1 MGDDAHQP
9 VAFGQAGKHPDG
21 LFQRFLIQRAEAL
34 IEEEGVQPDA
44 ACGALDFIRKAQGQC
59 QRGLEALAAGQ
70 GLDTAAGAVV
80 VVDDSQ
86 VKARLAALVL
96 GTDALQLVLARRHLH
111 QAGVGVDK
119 DAVEV
124 IHLNVGLQ
132 PDLLLA
138 AQGAACRGGQCV
150 YPLPTGIQRVPLVGK
165 LPVIGQRPPVGQQP
179 GVQVFLLCGKGFA
192 PGQQLVLLCLE
203 RRDLLGLRN
212 LLRSLPG
219 FQCLHRSLGGGRSLL
234 GCRHLR
240 FQSGALLCLCF
251 ALGFQL
257 FFVAAVCM
265 VFGLAL
271 LQVSLCGVQNIIF
284 LGQRSLEQAHGQ
296 GHRPLGRSEP
306 LRQKC
311 FGILPQL
318 GAALLLPRQRFPRGG
333 TGLLCGAVGQRSGL
347 LGFVHLHFGGGG
359 AGQVGFGRVV
369 GAAADRAGGSL
380 FQRLSQQAR
389 LRIQKSPF
397 QRVTGRMG
405 LGLSA
410 RRLPVGLLRGACGCV
425 PVLALCQA
433 PGQLVQRSFPLGK
446 AGRFCLQLHPA
457 GVGIGQSGKLCFR
470 GRECRIQRFQRFAP
484 GAGLGGFQLGGATG
498 LGQLS
503 GNLLPLALCLLC
515 RAQRGL

>member
-1 MGDDAHQP
+1 M
-9 VAFGQAGKHPDG
+9 
-21 LFQRFLIQRAEAL
+21 
-34 IEEEGVQPDA
+34 
-44 ACGALDFIRKAQGQC
+44 
-59 QRGLEALAAGQ
+59 
-70 GLDTAAGAVV
+70 
-80 VVDDSQ
+80 VDDSQ
-86 VKARLAALVL
+86 VKARLAALVF

-124 IHLNVGLQ
+124 VHLDVGLQ

-138 AQGAACRGGQCV
+138 AQGAARRGGQRV
-150 YPLPTGIQRVPLVGK
+150 HPLPAGIQRVPLIGK

-203 RRDLLGLRN
+203 RLDLLGLRG

-219 FQCLHRSLGGGRSLL
+219 FQCLHRSLGGGGRLL

-240 FQSGALLCLCF
+240 FQSGALFCLCF

-257 FFVAAVCM
+257 FFAAAVGM
-265 VFGLAL
+265 VFCLAL
-271 LQVSLCGVQNIIF
+271 VQVGLCGVQSIIF
-284 LGQRSLEQAHGQ
+284 LGQRSFEQAHGQ
-296 GHRPLGRSEP
+296 RHRPLGRSESFG
-306 LRQKC
+306 QKRFC
-311 FGILPQL
+311 ILPQL
-318 GAALLLPRQRFPRGG
+318 GAALLFPCQRFPRGG
-333 TGLLCGAVGQRSGL
+333 TGLLCGAVGLRSGL
-347 LGFVHLHFGGGG
+347 LGLVHLHFGGGG
-359 AGQVGFGRVV
+359 AGQVGSGRVV
-369 GAAADRAGGSL
+369 GAAADRAGGTL

-389 LRIQKSPF
+389 LRIQKGTL
-397 QRVTGRMG
+397 QRVPGGMG

-425 PVLALCQA
+425 PVLTLCQA
-433 PGQLVQRSFPLGK
+433 PGQLVQRGFPLGK

-457 GVGIGQSGKLCFR
+457 SVGIGQSGKLCFR
-470 GRECRIQRFQRFAP
+470 GREYRIQCFQRFAP
-484 GAGLGGFQLGGATG
+484 GAGLGGFQLGGASG

>member
-1 MGDDAHQP
+1 MGDDAHQS

-21 LFQRFLIQRAEAL
+21 LLQRFLIQRAEAL
-34 IEEEGVQPDA
+34 IEEKGVQPDA
-44 ACGALDFIRKAQGQC
+44 ACGALDFVGKTQGQR

-96 GTDALQLVLARRHLH
+96 STDALQLVLARRHLQ

-124 IHLNVGLQ
+124 IHLDVGLQ

-138 AQGAACRGGQCV
+138 AQGAARRGGQRV
-150 YPLPTGIQRVPLVGK
+150 YPLPAGIQRVPLVGK

-179 GVQVFLLCGKGFA
+179 GVQVFLLYGKGFA

-203 RRDLLGLRN
+203 RLNLLGLRGM
-212 LLRSLPG
+212 LRSLPG
-219 FQCLHRSLGGGRSLL
+219 FQCLHRSLSGGRSLL

-240 FQSGALLCLCF
+240 FQSGALLCLRF
-251 ALGFQL
+251 ALSFQL
-257 FFVAAVCM
+257 FFAAAVGM

-271 LQVSLCGVQNIIF
+271 LQVSLYSVQSIIF

-296 GHRPLGRSEP
+296 GYRPLGRSESFG
-306 LRQKC
+306 QKRFC
-311 FGILPQL
+311 ILPQL
-318 GAALLLPRQRFPRGG
+318 GTALLLPRQCFPRGG
-333 TGLLCGAVGQRSGL
+333 TGLLCGAVGLGGGL
-347 LGFVHLHFGGGG
+347 LGFVHLHFGGSG

-369 GAAADRAGGSL
+369 GAAADRAGGTL

-389 LRIQKSPF
+389 LRIQKGTLQCVP
-397 QRVTGRMG
+397 GGMG

-410 RRLPVGLLRGACGCV
+410 RRLPVCLLCGACGCV

-433 PGQLVQRSFPLGK
+433 PGQLVQCGFPLGK
-446 AGRFCLQLHPA
+446 AGRFGLQLHPA

-470 GRECRIQRFQRFAP
+470 SREYRIQCFQRFAP
-484 GAGLGGFQLGGATG
+484 GVGLGGFQLGGASG
-498 LGQLS
+498 LGQFS

-515 RAQRGL
+515 CTQRGL

>member
-1 MGDDAHQP
+1 MGDDAHQS

-21 LFQRFLIQRAEAL
+21 LLQRFLIQRAEAL

-44 ACGALDFIRKAQGQC
+44 ACGALDFIGKTQGQR

-124 IHLNVGLQ
+124 VHLDVGLQ

-138 AQGAACRGGQCV
+138 AQGAARRGGQRV

-203 RRDLLGLRN
+203 RRDLLGLRV

-219 FQCLHRSLGGGRSLL
+219 FQCLHRSLGGGSSLL
-234 GCRHLR
+234 GCRHLC
-240 FQSGALLCLCF
+240 FQSGALFCLRF
-251 ALGFQL
+251 ALGFQ
-257 FFVAAVCM
+257 FFFAAAVGM

-271 LQVSLCGVQNIIF
+271 LQVSLCGVQSIVL

-296 GHRPLGRSEP
+296 RHRPLGRSEP
-306 LRQKC
+306 FRQKR

-318 GAALLLPRQRFPRGG
+318 GTALLFPRQCFPRGG
-333 TGLLCGAVGQRSGL
+333 TGLLRGAVGLGGGL
-347 LGFVHLHFGGGG
+347 LGFVHLHFGGSG

-369 GAAADRAGGSL
+369 GAAADRAGGTL
-380 FQRLSQQAR
+380 FQRLSQQTR
-389 LRIQKSPF
+389 LRIQKGPF
-397 QRVTGRMG
+397 QRVPGRMG
-405 LGLSA
+405 FGLSA
-410 RRLPVGLLRGACGCV
+410 CRLPVGLLRGACGGV

-433 PGQLVQRSFPLGK
+433 PGQLVQCGFPLGK
-446 AGRFCLQLHPA
+446 AGRFCLQLYPA
-457 GVGIGQSGKLCFR
+457 GVGIGQSGKFCFR
-470 GRECRIQRFQRFAP
+470 GRECRIQCFQRFAP
-484 GAGLGGFQLGGATG
+484 GAGLGGFQLGGASG
-498 LGQLS
+498 LGQFS

-515 RAQRGL
+515 RAQCGL